1 MNFQDPEHLFSL
13 AEQFTADGKF
23 NAAELMLRQA
33 IELSENQEIYS
44 AGLATLI
51 GMQGNREEE
60 AVKIIEAQLKIHPD
74 NPNLLCAYGL
84 TAQTAGFTQQAED
97 LMRKALSKRSDHPL
111 AMHSLSHV
119 LYDKGQFE
127 EAERLACKAF
137 TMVPD
142 HPDFALTAID
152 LLEAQ
157 GKNDLAF
164 EVAAL
169 GASFNPHE
177 MELVQRA
184 VEGALAR
191 KETER
196 AWDAIKDSDE
206 DLSWVLGWKAT
217 LLEHTGRPDEATEL
231 IKIGREKFWSD
242 PSYLILEAAIWIQ
255 RHDMDQ
261 VQILLERVLEIEPGN
276 RTALKMRADH
286 ALEIDDP
293 ELAVL
298 DLEALYEEEPDDAKV
313 ALDLITAYYKCRRY
327 EDAFDLSNYWEE
339 KLRREPQLYVPPQI
353 RVYSS
358 LAAAS
363 MGDVQAALWR
373 SDWIGDEFLMDAINE
388 LNTFGGK
395 ELAEDRLRNRLM
407 ERLPEPEP
415 ADETYSQDSA
425 SYTATPE
432 APTDKEPAREAS
444 AKPESKPMEMRV
456 NFNISEAGQEWEYED
471 DEEEVEVD
479 EDGEEWVWVD
489 DDDE

>member
-1 MNFQDPEHLFSL
+1 VNFQDPEHLFSL

-33 IELSENQEIYS
+33 MELSENQEIYS

-60 AVKIIEAQLKIHPD
+60 AVKIIEDQLKIYPD

-84 TAQTAGFTQQAED
+84 TAQTAGFAQQAED

-119 LYDKGQFE
+119 LYDKGQIE
-127 EAERLACKAF
+127 EAERLACRAF

-217 LLEHTGRPDEATEL
+217 LLEHTGRKEEASEL
-231 IKIGREKFWSD
+231 IKIGREKFWGD

-261 VQILLERVLEIEPGN
+261 VQVLLERVLEIEPGN

-286 ALEIDDP
+286 ALELNDP
-293 ELAVL
+293 ELAVM

-327 EDAFDLSNYWEE
+327 EDAFELSNYWED

-388 LNTFGGK
+388 LNTFGGQ

-407 ERLPEPEP
+407 ERLPEPDPMEE
-415 ADETYSQDSA
+415 AYSQESS
-425 SYTATPE
+425 SYSPSVPEEKPVAAVATPAVE
-432 APTDKEPAREAS
+432 G
-444 AKPESKPMEMRV
+444 KPMEMPL
-456 NFNISEAGQEWEYED
+456 NFNISEGGEEWEYD
-471 DEEEVEVD
+471 DDEEVEVD

-489 DDDE
+489 EDDE